1 MTDFITKLPQKLA
14 HPIESF
20 GKQWWTLHVDG
31 TSRASDS
38 GVGLILQS
46 PTRKLVKQ
54 AIRLNFSISN
64 NEAEYEVVLVRLDLA
79 ITLVAARLVIKSDSQ
94 LIVG

>member
-1 MTDFITKLPQKLA
+1 MTNFITKLPQKLA

-64 NEAEYEVVLVRLDLA
+64 SKVEYEAILAGLDLP
-79 ITLVAARLVIKSDSQ
+79 LV
-94 LIVG
+94 LIETSWNYE